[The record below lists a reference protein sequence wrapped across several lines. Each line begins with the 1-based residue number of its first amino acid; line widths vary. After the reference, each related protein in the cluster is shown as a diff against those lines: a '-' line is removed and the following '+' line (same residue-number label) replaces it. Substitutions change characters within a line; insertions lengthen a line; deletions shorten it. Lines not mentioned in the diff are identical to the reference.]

1 MEKIWRIYYI
11 IYILHEKLGDKMK
24 KGLVLEGGGTKGAYQ
39 IGAYRALTDLGIQF
53 TGIAGTSIGALN
65 GALIAQGD
73 FDAMEDIWVNYD
85 YKSFMNIDE
94 DTYERY
100 KNLEMK
106 AKNFHDVVELMNK
119 ARKKQGID
127 ISPLRKLLEEK
138 IDEDKIRKS
147 NIDFGITTAY
157 WDGKIFPKLLYT
169 DDIPEGRLV
178 DYLIASASLPIF
190 NLERM
195 DDKLY
200 LDGMFFDNI
209 PVSLLE
215 DKGYKDIVVIRLLDD
230 FLGRR
235 NLSRYQDI
243 NIKTIIPS
251 EYLGGSLNKDRDN
264 VEKNIN
270 LGYLDTMK
278 AYGRYEG
285 IKYYFNADY
294 KFDEN
299 YCFEKFRKIEKETIE
314 ILLNILGIKREPTL
328 RTLMENVIP
337 KTGELIGL
345 PKEFSYK
352 DLFYCIYEKK
362 LEENNINRVR
372 LYDFSKVVNVVNKNI
387 CCNRSLNSSFE
398 IKPITSLQKNRIVKL
413 LTSYIIRDFVN
424 QN

>member
-100 KNLEMK
+100 KNIEMK
-106 AKNFHDVVELMNK
+106 TKNFHDVVELINK
-119 ARKKQGID
+119 ARKNQGID

-138 IDEDKIRKS
+138 IDEEKIRKS

-157 WDGKIFPKLLYT
+157 WDGRIFPKLLYT

-190 NLERM
+190 QLDKL

-200 LDGMFFDNI
+200 LDGMFSDNI
-209 PVSLLE
+209 PINMLAQ
-215 DKGYKDIVVIRLLDD
+215 KGYNDIVVIRLVDD
-230 FLGRR
+230 FLGKMII
-235 NLSRYQDI
+235 NRYQDLNLKVI
-243 NIKTIIPS
+243 VPS
-251 EYLGGSLNKDRDN
+251 QDLGGSLNKDKDHI
-264 VEKNIN
+264 ETNIK

-278 AYGRYEG
+278 AYKRYDG
-285 IKYYFNADY
+285 VNYFFNLDCKYNED
-294 KFDEN
+294 
-299 YCFEKFRKIEKETIE
+299 YCFNKISNLSKDTINDLCY
-314 ILLNILGIKREPTL
+314 LLNIKKDINR
-328 RTLMENVIP
+328 RTLMEIIIP
-337 KTGELIGL
+337 RIIEILDIDKNS
-345 PKEFSYK
+345 SYK
-352 DLFYCIYEKK
+352 DIFYSIYERK
-362 LEENNINRVR
+362 LEENNINRIE
-372 LYDFSKVVNVVNKNI
+372 LYDFNKVVQI
-387 CCNRSLNSSFE
+387 CNQQMNDD
-398 IKPITSLQKNRIVKL
+398 KL
-413 LTSYIIRDFVN
+413 LVTHSNSKLAKIITNLIIYDFN
-424 QN
+424 KQK